1 MQESAVFDIETVHPE
16 ERTRKSRREDF
27 DLSRNFIITAGLFD
41 GIETSISPVIEDLND
56 ENGSIVYFLKKL
68 RELGARTLIGYNVLR
83 FDIPYLTYKSKL
95 AGLSFDPTQFRILD
109 LYWILPYWLHNI
121 PSGIN
126 FYRIIDNGRS
136 LWGFEDVD
144 RLILNQE
151 PNPTSNKEINR
162 LWYEKEFR
170 KIEEHLK
177 IDLLHVFQFLNSSV
191 IKESLSWAEKCSFE
205 KSRCGDRCVFQ
216 MPLQK
221 TSNKTVGYCALL
233 QNYTSDEKEMQAID
247 VVSKPL
253 PPWGA
258 SWVPHCLQ
266 K

>member
-1 MQESAVFDIETVHPE
+1 MQNSVIFDIETVHTE
-16 ERTRKSRREDF
+16 ERTGKSRREDF
-27 DLSRNFIITAGLFD
+27 DLSRNYIITAGLFD
-41 GIETSISPVIEDLND
+41 GIEASTSPVIENLND
-56 ENGSIVYFLKKL
+56 ENGSIEYFLKKL
-68 RELGARTLIGYNVLR
+68 DELGARTLIGYNILR
-83 FDIPYLTYKSKL
+83 FDIPYLTHKSEL
-95 AGLSFDPTQFRILD
+95 AGLDFDPTQFRILD

-121 PSGIN
+121 PSGRD
-126 FYRIIDNGRS
+126 FYRKIDNGRS

-144 RLILNQE
+144 RLILKQE

-177 IDLLHVFQFLNSSV
+177 TDLLHVFQFLNSSV
-191 IKESLSWAEKCSFE
+191 IKESLSWTEKCSFE

-221 TSNKTVGYCALL
+221 TSNKMVGYCALL
-233 QNYTSDEKEMQAID
+233 QNCISEEKEMQAID
-247 VVSKPL
+247 VVSSPL

-258 SWVPHCLQ
+258 SWVPHCLL